1 MLTLGVDLASQPKRT
16 ATCLIC
22 WDRKPAVVTSFSAC
36 ATDCDLLDLF
46 GRADKIGIDAP
57 FGWPARFVRA
67 IHGNSTSTDWPTVD
81 ICQLR
86 FRTTD
91 QVVRKKLKRWPLS
104 VSSGWIAMPA
114 MRVARLLAIAAANGE
129 AVDRSGSGRF
139 VETYPAVALSVWG
152 FPSQGYKRKKGA
164 KVRDQLVGD
173 LAEKT
178 SSVLTLTKEHL
189 SQCSDSDDALDA
201 LVAALIARTAAVGCC
216 EPIPYKHR
224 DLAAEEGWI
233 ALPRPESLK
242 RLA

>member
-22 WDRKPAVVTSFSAC
+22 WDRKPAVVTSFSVC

-104 VSSGWIAMPA
+104 VAIQTMLSTRSW
-114 MRVARLLAIAAANGE
+114 RLLSLELLRTNSLQTSRSSRRGGL
-129 AVDRSGSGRF
+129 DRATTARKSQKTRVMSRRHSPSGAFTQRRNLQG
-139 VETYPAVALSVWG
+139 
-152 FPSQGYKRKKGA
+152 SQ
-164 KVRDQLVGD
+164 
-173 LAEKT
+173 
-178 SSVLTLTKEHL
+178 
-189 SQCSDSDDALDA
+189 
-201 LVAALIARTAAVGCC
+201 RTGM
-216 EPIPYKHR
+216 
-224 DLAAEEGWI
+224 
-233 ALPRPESLK
+233 S
-242 RLA
+242 